1 MPGIDHTTYI
11 LYRYLKEL
19 SVKISYGSVR
29 QSLDTPMGN
38 TLRGISDALDE
49 FHIVHEVYQLPAEY
63 LKELECPFI
72 SVIQNGHF
80 CIVKN
85 MNEKEV
91 MLISDKGKKSIVSLE
106 FFLTIWKGTVLII
119 DPLQTVQQESYYRV
133 KQIVS
138 YLYTYRYFI
147 ILALAGMMYLFV
159 NHAHIG
165 ETLFNLMTWVGLAVA
180 IGIIYKE
187 SYDKDFLQRFCKI
200 GTVVDC
206 NEILHSKA
214 ANIGG
219 LVSLGEMA
227 LLYFSTLFLYTAIH
241 GADYLMVW
249 VLSTAIALIT
259 TLWSVVY
266 QVIIAKKLCM
276 LCTLLDMVI
285 WAQAAILYGF
295 YHTDSLDRKSVV

>member
-1 MPGIDHTTYI
+1 
-11 LYRYLKEL
+11 
-19 SVKISYGSVR
+19 
-29 QSLDTPMGN
+29 
-38 TLRGISDALDE
+38 
-49 FHIVHEVYQLPAEY
+49 
-63 LKELECPFI
+63 
-72 SVIQNGHF
+72 
-80 CIVKN
+80 
-85 MNEKEV
+85 
-91 MLISDKGKKSIVSLE
+91 
-106 FFLTIWKGTVLII
+106 
-119 DPLQTVQQESYYRV
+119 
-133 KQIVS
+133 
-138 YLYTYRYFI
+138 
-147 ILALAGMMYLFV
+147 
-159 NHAHIG
+159 
-165 ETLFNLMTWVGLAVA
+165 MTWVGLAVA

-219 LVSLGEMA
+219 AVSLGEMA

-241 GADYLMVW
+241 GADCLMVW

-295 YHTDSLDRKSVV
+295 IIQIHWV